1 MPYFLLEML
10 YFLLGHAE
18 RQLLATLWYQRATRS
33 KMRDL
38 FCPIEF
44 QSYPEVLARVKL
56 SKGARA

>member
-1 MPYFLLEML
+1 ML
-10 YFLLGHAE
+10 YFLLGHAG
-18 RQLLATLWYQRATRS
+18 RQLLATLWYRRATRS